1 MLLNTTSTKPFE
13 KYLGLPPIIGRG
25 KKQAFAEIKLR
36 IQSKLSG
43 WKSKLLSQAG
53 REERIKFVAQAI
65 PVYAMDFFLL
75 PIGFC
80 DEINSMM
87 GQFWWG

>member
-1 MLLNTTSTKPFE
+1 MLLNTTFTEPFE
-13 KYLGLPPIIGRG
+13 KYLGLAPIIGIG

-43 WKSKLLSQAG
+43 WKTKLLSQVR
-53 REERIKFVAQAI
+53 REVLIKSLAQAI
-65 PVYAMDFFLL
+65 PVYAMNCFLL
-75 PIGFC
+75 PAGFC
-80 DEINSMM
+80 DEVNSMM